1 MRDLFRIFELFFCT
15 LWPTYLNICLC
26 FGCIDIF
33 QPNRPWIQNSPPKG
47 YERIFQEIL
56 RRLGRNDI
64 DRGES
69 PLKTNAKPTSDK
81 QLDNSSDDDKMIIL
95 HTFWLLML
103 HLDHRILWSKN
114 WTQILISFDFSLGS
128 SLWLKFWFKTLQKFL
143 QNISRI
149 FFRIRLAIWSFEN
162 TRFVLAA
169 KI

>member
-1 MRDLFRIFELFFCT
+1 MLSYD
-15 LWPTYLNICLC
+15 W
-26 FGCIDIF
+26 D
-33 QPNRPWIQNSPPKG
+33 NS
-47 YERIFQEIL
+47 L
-56 RRLGRNDI
+56 LGIHIVKHGMHGRHDI

-95 HTFWLLML
+95 HIFWLLML
-103 HLDHRILWSKN
+103 HLDQRILWSKN